1 MNTPLTLGTI
11 KRRRKEILAQMDQ
24 IRSLYRGTLNTLYK
38 EQIKQGK
45 PTGNQYGPYYVLSR
59 NVHGKTKSRNVP
71 ARELD
76 VVREGLEQ
84 HALFSKLC
92 DEYEELTQ
100 RLGELERDEET
111 AAERQKKGL

>member
-1 MNTPLTLGTI
+1 MNTSLTI
-11 KRRRKEILAQMDQ
+11 DVIERRRREILAQMEQ
-24 IRSLYRGTLNTLYK
+24 IRRLCRGTLNTLYK
-38 EQIKQGK
+38 PQIKQGIS
-45 PTGNQYGPYYVLSR
+45 TGNQNGPYYVLSR
-59 NVHGKTKSRNVP
+59 NVNGKTKSRNVP

-100 RLGELERDEET
+100 RLGELERNEQ
-111 AAERQKKGL
+111 AASEWQKKGH